1 MVKPIYYR
9 GDSLN
14 DTINETEKKKSRGLE
29 HSKPMSKG
37 AASFN
42 DNING
47 FEKDVVDLST
57 RAKVFIKYKNAK
69 KYTTPPFLA
78 HTGGCAGLVGVDVV
92 MWYGHYEKRI
102 DK

>member
-37 AASFN
+37 GASFN

-69 KYTTPPFLA
+69 IHHTTFLG
-78 HTGGCAGLVGVDVV
+78 TYRRMCWFGGGGCRDVV
-92 MWYGHYEKRI
+92 WAL
-102 DK
+102 